1 MSFGGKRV
9 IFEKQSLILHS
20 LEGKK
25 KSCNS
30 FEREISVEWSCLAL
44 NLLIWDC
51 ICFQVP
57 CLRKT
62 GNHLFLLTTSFR

>member
-25 KSCNS
+25 KAVIPLKGKYLWNG
-30 FEREISVEWSCLAL
+30 AA
-44 NLLIWDC
+44 
-51 ICFQVP
+51 
-57 CLRKT
+57 
-62 GNHLFLLTTSFR
+62 